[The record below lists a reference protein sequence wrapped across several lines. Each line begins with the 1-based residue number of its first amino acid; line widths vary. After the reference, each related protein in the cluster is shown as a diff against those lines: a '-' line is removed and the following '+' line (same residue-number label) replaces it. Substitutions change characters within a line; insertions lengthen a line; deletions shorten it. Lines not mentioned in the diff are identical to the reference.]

1 MCVWLFWSSD
11 AQAQGA
17 VLNTWAD
24 VLMLLATLL
33 RRNQAAVGPSVAV
46 ALGKHWQ
53 RFSGDKHTHTY
64 TPKKRKKECYKE
76 WRQARGK
83 GRQNETEEYKEK
95 TVANMMK
102 AQRDGGEKRIEE
114 FRWKR
119 MC

>member
-1 MCVWLFWSSD
+1 MFWSSD

-17 VLNTWAD
+17 MLNTWAD

-33 RRNQAAVGPSVAV
+33 RRNQAAVGPSVGV

-53 RFSGDKHTHTY
+53 RFSGDTHTHTH
-64 TPKKRKKECYKE
+64 TQTKVCYKG
-76 WRQARGK
+76 WRQANGK
-83 GRQNETEEYKEK
+83 GRQKETEEYKEK
-95 TVANMMK
+95 MVANMMK
-102 AQRDGGEKRIEE
+102 AQRGGGKRKSEE

>member
-1 MCVWLFWSSD
+1 MFWSSD

-17 VLNTWAD
+17 MLNTWAD

-33 RRNQAAVGPSVAV
+33 RRNQAAVGPSVGV

-53 RFSGDKHTHTY
+53 RFSGDTHTHTQ
-64 TPKKRKKECYKE
+64 TKVCYKG
-76 WRQARGK
+76 WRQANGK
-83 GRQNETEEYKEK
+83 GRQKETEECKEK
-95 TVANMMK
+95 MVANMMK
-102 AQRDGGEKRIEE
+102 AQRGGGKRKSEE